1 MPFAHVLSAISPGPL
16 AIDPPCPGPWYT
28 GAVSAT
34 WEAAVAE
41 PTIVCPKCGGE
52 IRLTESLA
60 APLIEATRREYEER
74 MATRDREIASREAA
88 VREQRAELDTGP

>member
-1 MPFAHVLSAISPGPL
+1 M
-16 AIDPPCPGPWYT
+16 
-28 GAVSAT
+28 
-34 WEAAVAE
+34 AE